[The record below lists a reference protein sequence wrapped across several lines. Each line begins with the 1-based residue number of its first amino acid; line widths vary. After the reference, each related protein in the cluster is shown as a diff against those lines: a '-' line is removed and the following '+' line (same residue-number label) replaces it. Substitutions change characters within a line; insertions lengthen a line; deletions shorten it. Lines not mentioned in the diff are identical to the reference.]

1 MLDIQDLATTVREA
15 AGLQGKRDLEIL
27 ARLPGARDGDDA
39 AVLPHGEAFLLL
51 CGEAIAA
58 NLLAADPYAAGVAA
72 VVTNISDIRAMG
84 GRPLGL
90 VDMVVSPDRA
100 HAEAVLDG
108 IGWAAGLLGVD
119 VVGGHLTIGHDPSLS
134 AACTGVARRPLRARD
149 ARAGD
154 RILAAFSLEGEYRG
168 DTPIFSSLRHRAPA
182 RLQDD
187 GEALVEVAERE
198 SCHAARDVSMPGTAG
213 SLLQLLECNR
223 LGATLEVDA
232 VPRPEGISPERWL
245 LSFPSFGFVL
255 LSPPDR
261 VGEAAEPF
269 RRRGLA
275 CAECGTVDDSGV
287 MRLATGD
294 RSAVVWD
301 LTREPLTTLSR
312 E

>member
-223 LGATLEVDA
+223 LGATLDVDA